1 MYLFF
6 FKSSGFIVQ
15 FFSVLFFNHDE
26 YDVWLELN
34 FGSRWVEY
42 SENLYPNSINLVSQC
57 FFEGVGGIRAGQS
70 NGGRGVWAGQTLM
83 KNKYIYLYIIEAQ
96 FLLLSY
102 NQCAQHFF
110 SSFTYYQ
117 IQNKCKDYFHFFVRQ
132 KKKFLVPIL
141 SEKFSKLQNVSQQ
154 KPTNLILT

>member
-6 FKSSGFIVQ
+6 FQIIRVYSIV
-15 FFSVLFFNHDE
+15 FSVLFFNHDE

-70 NGGRGVWAGQTLM
+70 NGEGGVWAGQTLM
-83 KNKYIYLYIIEAQ
+83 KNKYIYLYIIEA
-96 FLLLSY
+96 
-102 NQCAQHFF
+102 
-110 SSFTYYQ
+110 
-117 IQNKCKDYFHFFVRQ
+117 
-132 KKKFLVPIL
+132 
-141 SEKFSKLQNVSQQ
+141 
-154 KPTNLILT
+154 